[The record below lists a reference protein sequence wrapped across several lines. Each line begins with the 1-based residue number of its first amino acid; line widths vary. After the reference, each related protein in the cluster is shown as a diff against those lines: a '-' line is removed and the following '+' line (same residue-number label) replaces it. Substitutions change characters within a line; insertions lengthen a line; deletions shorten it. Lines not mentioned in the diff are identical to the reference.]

1 MYIYVSLYVSR
12 EQVRITERCI
22 SLLVGCVAVVGNNN
36 GNNNITVIKEYFQLD
51 DRKNLAS

>member
-1 MYIYVSLYVSR
+1 VYIYVSLYVSR